1 MVRVAIRTGWRAL
14 PSASRFTIR
23 SMKVTRRLTSLAGPA
38 VVTSGSQLP
47 VRNFWTAASATLKAR
62 IVREW
67 TLLPTY
73 FSAASVGSATSNKN
87 PSKSARM
94 TSSLIVAMTNSLV
107 VVMTNEEGRLSYRLA
122 IDKETELGPALALKL
137 APQIGEDLV
146 RALLD
151 APQITLAAAR
161 SRRKLLVG

>member
-1 MVRVAIRTGWRAL
+1 
-14 PSASRFTIR
+14 
-23 SMKVTRRLTSLAGPA
+23 
-38 VVTSGSQLP
+38 
-47 VRNFWTAASATLKAR
+47 
-62 IVREW
+62 VREW

-107 VVMTNEEGRLSYRLA
+107 VVMTNEEGRLGYRLA
-122 IDKETELGPALALKL
+122 IDKQTELAPALALKL

>member
-1 MVRVAIRTGWRAL
+1 
-14 PSASRFTIR
+14 
-23 SMKVTRRLTSLAGPA
+23 
-38 VVTSGSQLP
+38 
-47 VRNFWTAASATLKAR
+47 
-62 IVREW
+62 
-67 TLLPTY
+67 
-73 FSAASVGSATSNKN
+73 
-87 PSKSARM
+87 M

-107 VVMTNEEGRLSYRLA
+107 VVMTNEEGRLGYRLA
-122 IDKETELGPALALKL
+122 IDKQTELAPALALKL